1 MNDKVIIEFAKWI
14 TGHDE
19 QTIIQMYDDWASSPA
34 RQAIQM
40 QAQVK
45 VQKCEQKFE
54 DFRDIILAKEKEGKI
69 IISTFDGLVEGNL
82 DDIIDQPTEGLL
94 YDLNRN
100 RETILTY
107 IYDQKWIND
116 FACMKVIEKL
126 KALLSA

>member
-54 DFRDIILAKEKEGKI
+54 DFRDIILAKEI
-69 IISTFDGLVEGNL
+69 GLQVS
-82 DDIIDQPTEGLL
+82 LL
-94 YDLNRN
+94 
-100 RETILTY
+100 
-107 IYDQKWIND
+107 
-116 FACMKVIEKL
+116 
-126 KALLSA
+126 